1 MKTIAFYSYKGGTGR
16 SLALANAARYLARLE
31 FRVVALDL
39 DLEAPGLHYKFST
52 NSDGS
57 ALSVDKGIVDYISS
71 FIYSG
76 RPPESLGPY
85 SVDVLV
91 PGVEHCLTLIPA
103 GSLPSK
109 SYWSKLSGIDWHNL
123 FYSPTSMG
131 VEIFMEFKS
140 RIEDELNPDFL
151 LIDSRTGIT
160 EMGGVATTLLAD
172 KAICVVLPT
181 RENLDGARVVLQSM
195 QRTRRENGQD
205 ELDLMVAL
213 SRVTQFENPDDE
225 GARVKRVRE
234 ILSEPALEPHD
245 TIECPE
251 VFVLHHEAG
260 LEIQDALRVGSGM
273 SPDDSVLLRDYL
285 RLFAKVV
292 PAQSVASKVEALIQ
306 AAKNKVWDG
315 PEGPD
320 VAQKELEELAES
332 FGRSEIYRAL
342 LHMYTLRN
350 VSGPLMLRTAQRL
363 WDITVD
369 SADGL
374 LWQIVKK
381 EFRPSPSR
389 QRDGWTPR
397 VEFIEAIWR
406 KAGQRDPEFAVRF
419 ADALAMQTKVSHAA
433 DLLLEVVNNA
443 SWTPAV
449 LTGAVRMLDAARR
462 FTEADRLIADNRE
475 LFEKDQNLADVWV
488 QHALHSGD
496 SKMLLA
502 MTEPPGSVLGKVRPA
517 LAAHVYGRLNMTDE
531 AKAIADDALRDLRA
545 HGYPQWGLTDLGRL
559 FEQIGRWEDFEQIA
573 TQVSPLFADEFRR
586 RMSKRRRE
594 LSNEWHTR
602 TGKED

>member
-16 SLALANAARYLARLE
+16 SLALANAARYLARLK
-31 FRVVALDL
+31 FKVVALDL
-39 DLEAPGLHYKFST
+39 DLEAPGLHYKFSN
-52 NSDGS
+52 NSEGS
-57 ALSVDKGIVDYISS
+57 ALSVDKGVVDYISS
-71 FIYSG
+71 FINSR

-85 SVDVLV
+85 SVDVPV
-91 PGVEHCLTLIPA
+91 PGVEQSLTLIPA

-109 SYWSKLSGIDWHNL
+109 SYWSKLSGIDWHSL
-123 FYSPTSMG
+123 FYLPASEG

-140 RIEDELNPDFL
+140 RIEDELKPDFL

-172 KAICVVLPT
+172 QAICVVLPT
-181 RENLDGARVVLQSM
+181 RENLDGARAVLQSM
-195 QRTRRENGQD
+195 QRTRRENGQAA
-205 ELDLMVAL
+205 LDLMVAL
-213 SRVTQFENPDDE
+213 SRVTQSENPDDE
-225 GARVKRVRE
+225 GARLTRVRE
-234 ILSEPALEPHD
+234 ILSEPALESDD

-251 VFVLHHEAG
+251 IFVLHHETG

-285 RLFAKVV
+285 RLFANVV
-292 PAQSVASKVEALIQ
+292 PAQSVASRLEALIQ

-332 FGRSEIYRAL
+332 FGRPEIYRAL

-350 VSGPLMLRTAQRL
+350 VSGLLMLRTAQRL
-363 WDITVD
+363 WDITRD
-369 SADGL
+369 STESL
-374 LWQIVKK
+374 LWQIVRR
-381 EFRPSPSR
+381 EFRPSPGR

-406 KAGQRDPEFAVRF
+406 EAGRRDPEFAIRL
-419 ADALAMQTKVSHAA
+419 AEALSMQRRVSHAA

-449 LTGAVRMLDAARR
+449 LAVAIRMLDEDRR
-462 FTEADRLIADNRE
+462 STEADRLIANNRE

-488 QHALHSGD
+488 QHALRSGD
-496 SKMLLA
+496 PKMLLT
-502 MTEPPGSVLGKVRPA
+502 MTEQPASVLGKVRSA

-531 AKAIADDALRDLRA
+531 ARAIADDALRDLRA
-545 HGYPQWGLTDLGRL
+545 NGYPEWGLADLGRL

-573 TQVSPLFADEFRR
+573 TRLSPFFAEEIRR

-594 LSNEWHTR
+594 LPNAWNTH